1 MMDIEKVLQIGANVI
16 TILTGLIAIIHYLK
30 NK

>member
-1 MMDIEKVLQIGANVI
+1 MDIEKVLQIGANVI
-16 TILTGLIAIIHYLK
+16 TILTGLITIIHYLK